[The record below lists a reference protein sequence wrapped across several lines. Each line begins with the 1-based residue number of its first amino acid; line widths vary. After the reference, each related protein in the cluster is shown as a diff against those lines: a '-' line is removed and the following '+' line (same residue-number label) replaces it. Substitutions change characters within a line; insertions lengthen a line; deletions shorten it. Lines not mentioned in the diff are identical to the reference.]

1 MAKSLTEQLEE
12 LQKKVDAITAGRKGA
27 DKCRRSLA
35 KAASD
40 YQNEYQKL
48 LDSGLTI
55 NMLEAEGIKPV
66 THVLYELGRS
76 FRKTDEKPDD
86 RIPSRSDRTRQRGT
100 TPRPGRNNSPTS
112 RPPCRNSRRES
123 PERTTSSSR
132 RER

>member
-76 FRKTDEKPDD
+76 FRKTDAKPGIVEEPLEIQQDQAEGND
-86 RIPSRSDRTRQRGT
+86 AATRPEQQPYIEATMPEQQAGIPGANDQQ
-100 TPRPGRNNSPTS
+100 
-112 RPPCRNSRRES
+112 
-123 PERTTSSSR
+123 
-132 RER
+132 

>member
-55 NMLEAEGIKPV
+55 NMLEAEGITP
-66 THVLYELGRS
+66 HIRERYDLGRS
-76 FRKTDEKPDD
+76 FRKTDAKPDD
-86 RIPSRSDRTRQRGT
+86 RIVEEPLEIQQDQAEGNDAA
-100 TPRPGRNNSPTS
+100 PMPEQQAGIPGANDQQ
-112 RPPCRNSRRES
+112 
-123 PERTTSSSR
+123 
-132 RER
+132 

>member
-86 RIPSRSDRTRQRGT
+86 RIVEEPLEIRQDPAEGNNAATRPEQQPYIEAAMPEQQAGI
-100 TPRPGRNNSPTS
+100 PGANDQQ
-112 RPPCRNSRRES
+112 
-123 PERTTSSSR
+123 
-132 RER
+132 